1 MISTLVRH
9 MRIFQIVA
17 VCASLGA
24 GASCRKDRSTA
35 IKTDEPGSLASEPL
49 RNSIGKLPGAV
60 YQSQAGSPICW
71 QPWAR
76 PTMERARASDRLI
89 FGVIAIP
96 QNPAFL
102 GVLEALDHHQETMET
117 INSNYVP
124 TLIDGD
130 SCREMGLLTADL
142 CTEINL
148 PLNMPLLIWM
158 TCEGNPVAW
167 TPVPNPSP
175 EKVIDLFRETHV
187 MVSQMWEDNPKYVLE
202 NSRINN
208 DDRRARMEQRK
219 MAKAMSQQPAVDVVR
234 SLHKLTSL
242 YDPLARDF
250 DEAGGVFPASILE
263 LLAASS
269 VHPGVPE
276 DVRTRCLDT
285 TKSLLHDLLPSPM
298 FDPLDGGVSAARRTL
313 SWTFPAFVRDCP
325 AQGRIATTLIE
336 AYRAT
341 GDARALQKALEL
353 ITFAEK
359 HFLNPDGLFSIGL
372 TRQPDIAQWMWT
384 IEEVKKVLPP
394 EDAAW
399 WIKATGMKD
408 LGNLPSEVDPNRA
421 YFRQN
426 TISMGQS
433 MEEISASLSLTPE
446 VFKPRFDAVRERLLQ
461 IRNERLG
468 AETKDTQSH
477 AAATFRMVSA
487 YASAFTAT
495 GDETYRSKAITLL
508 TQAREAFSVG
518 VRLRIY
524 PAETPESI
532 GAGRAFHYLLALQ
545 SVLDVAAITGDDV
558 WLLWAEDLATTS
570 AELFTGKGFLKEC
583 PDDAKF
589 LNLPVTDLLML
600 FDDSSAGLLSN
611 TESRLA
617 GLGRSL
623 VPSYSELATPL
634 PVYALKRP
642 TLHTDLLM
650 ASLSRHFKVCVT
662 IAPDAPPAL
671 KTAVQ
676 RLPMRLVHR
685 RTATPEDAVPAASV
699 KVTLPD
705 NSSQIITASDA
716 LAKAVMALSPTK

>member
-1 MISTLVRH
+1 VGGT
-9 MRIFQIVA
+9 
-17 VCASLGA
+17 
-24 GASCRKDRSTA
+24 SCRENSPAEVKTA
-35 IKTDEPGSLASEPL
+35 EIASVASEPL
-49 RNSIGKLPGAV
+49 RNSIGELPGGV
-60 YQSQAGSPICW
+60 YQSQAASPIFW

-76 PTMERARASDRLI
+76 STLERARVKDRLV
-89 FGVIAIP
+89 FGVIAVP

-102 GVLEALDHHQETMET
+102 RVLESLGRDEETVAT
-117 INSNYVP
+117 INSDYVP

-130 SCREMGLLTADL
+130 SCREMSILCGDL
-142 CTEINL
+142 CAEINV

-167 TPVPNPSP
+167 FPVSDSSP
-175 EKVIDLFRETHV
+175 ENVIKQFSDSHL
-187 MVSQMWEDNPKYVLE
+187 MVSQMWKDNPQYVLK
-202 NSRINN
+202 NSRLNN
-208 DDRRARMEQRK
+208 DDRRERMEQRK
-219 MAKAMSQQPAVDVVR
+219 IGKVMSQQPAVDFVR
-234 SLHKLTSL
+234 SLRQLNSL
-242 YDPLARDF
+242 YNSYTHGF
-250 DEAGGVFPASILE
+250 DEAGSIFPSSALE

-276 DVRTRCLDT
+276 DVRTDCHDI
-285 TKSLLHDLLPSPM
+285 TKSLLNELLCSPM
-298 FDPLDGGVSAARRTL
+298 FDPLDGGVSIVRRSD
-313 SWTFPAFVRDCP
+313 SWAFPSFVRDCP
-325 AQGRIATTLIE
+325 SQGRIATTLIE

-341 GDARALQKALEL
+341 GDARALQKALGL
-353 ITFAEK
+353 IAFAEN
-359 HFLNPDGLFSIGL
+359 HFRNPAGLFSIGL
-372 TRQPDIAQWMWT
+372 SKEPDIAQWMWT
-384 IEEVKKVLPP
+384 VEEVKKVLSP

-408 LGNLPSEVDPNRA
+408 LGNLPSEVDPNRV

-426 TISMGQS
+426 TISLGQS
-433 MEEISASLSLTPE
+433 MEEIAAGLSLTPE
-446 VFKPRFDAVRERLLQ
+446 VFKPRFDAVRVRLLQ

-468 AETKDTQSH
+468 AESKDNQSH

-508 TQAREAFSVG
+508 TKAREAFAVG
-518 VRLRIY
+518 VRLRVY
-524 PAETPESI
+524 PTETPESI

-545 SVLDVAAITGDDV
+545 SVLDVAAITGEDT

-611 TESRLA
+611 TESRLI
-617 GLGRSL
+617 GMGRSL

-634 PVYALKRP
+634 PVYTLKRP

-705 NSSQIITASDA
+705 NSSQIITAPDA

>member
-1 MISTLVRH
+1 MTSTRASQA
-9 MRIFQIVA
+9 RTFQIAA
-17 VCASLGA
+17 VCVCLA
-24 GASCRKDRSTA
+24 GGLSCRESRPA
-35 IKTDEPGSLASEPL
+35 EVKTGEVANVASEPL
-49 RNSIGKLPGAV
+49 RNSIGQLPGAV
-60 YQSQAGSPICW
+60 YQSQAASPINW

-76 PTMERARASDRLI
+76 STLDRARAADRLI
-89 FGVIAIP
+89 FGVIAVP

-102 GVLEALDHHQETMET
+102 RVLEALDRHQETVGI

-130 SCREMGLLTADL
+130 SCREMSILTADL
-142 CTEINL
+142 CAEINL
-148 PLNMPLLIWM
+148 PLNMPILIWM
-158 TCEGNPVAW
+158 TYEGNPVAW
-167 TPVPNPSP
+167 TPVPNPSSQS
-175 EKVIDLFRETHV
+175 VIDLFRESHV
-187 MVSQMWEDNPKYVLE
+187 MVSQMWGDNPKYVLE

-219 MAKAMSQQPAVDVVR
+219 MSKVMSQQPAVDFVR
-234 SLHKLTSL
+234 SLRQLNSL
-242 YDPLARDF
+242 YDPSTGSF
-250 DEAGGVFPASILE
+250 DEAGGILPASVLE

-285 TKSLLHDLLPSPM
+285 TKSLLNDLFSSPM
-298 FDPLDGGVSAARRTL
+298 FDPLDGGVSVARRGQ
-313 SWTFPAFVRDCP
+313 SWALPSFVRHCP
-325 AQGRIATTLIE
+325 SQGRIATTLIE

-341 GDARALQKALEL
+341 GDTRALQKALGL

-359 HFLNPDGLFSIGL
+359 YFLNPDGLFSIGL
-372 TRQPDIAQWMWT
+372 TREPDIAQWMWT
-384 IEEVKKVLPP
+384 VEEVKKILPP

-399 WIKATGMKD
+399 WIKATGMKS
-408 LGNLPSEVDPNRA
+408 LGNLPSEVDPHCD

-426 TISMGQS
+426 AISMGQS
-433 MEEISASLSLTPE
+433 MEEIAASLSLTPE
-446 VFKPRFDAVRERLLQ
+446 IFKPRFDGARERMLQ

-495 GDETYRSKAITLL
+495 GDEIYRSKAITLI
-508 TQAREAFSVG
+508 TKAREAFSVG

-524 PAETPESI
+524 PAETPDSI

-545 SVLDVAAITGDDV
+545 SALDVAAITGDDT
-558 WLLWAEDLATTS
+558 WLLWSEDLATTS
-570 AELFTGKGFLKEC
+570 AELFTSKGFLKEC

-611 TESRLA
+611 TESRLV
-617 GLGRSL
+617 GVGRSL

-650 ASLSRHFKVCVT
+650 ASLSRHFKVRVT

-685 RTATPEDAVPAASV
+685 RHAISEDAVPAASV
-699 KVTLPD
+699 KVILPD
-705 NSSQIITASDA
+705 NSSQIITDPEV
-716 LAKAVMALSPTK
+716 LAKAVMASSPTK